1 METHAEVVA
10 LQEKFGIS
18 YKDACHRLYFQQ
30 MEIARSAEKNAKVW
44 GDLEKSLK
52 ASQDYLHGYDEL
64 LAKAHEEAAH
74 ADATQDDPDEDPAD
88 GPPMPTLDKG
98 KGRATGP

>member
-30 MEIARSAEKNAKVW
+30 MEIARSAEKNAKIW
-44 GDLEKSLK
+44 GDLETSLK

-64 LAKAHEEAAH
+64 LAQAHEEAAH
-74 ADATQDDPDEDPAD
+74 ADSAHSDPNEDPAD
-88 GPPMPTLDKG
+88 RQPLPTQDKG
-98 KGRATGP
+98 KGRARGP